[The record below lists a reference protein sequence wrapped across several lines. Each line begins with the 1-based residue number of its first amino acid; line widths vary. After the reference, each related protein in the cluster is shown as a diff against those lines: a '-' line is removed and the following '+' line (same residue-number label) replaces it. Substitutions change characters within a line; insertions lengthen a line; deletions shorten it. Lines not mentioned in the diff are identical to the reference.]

1 MVWNTPWFV
10 LVSESHDQHSF
21 MFPELYLRSELKS
34 QYMPYLISAHPAFL
48 WIIIASLYI
57 NIYYYFLLK
66 SGPSRIYATIYMCVY
81 LLSFYVLM
89 KLTYSQIYCE
99 QIEGIAYTQWA
110 TRLAKLQRREHM
122 NPIQCVLRSVYKL
135 ITKIQARKFRH
146 FKIKYNNNC
155 V

>member
-57 NIYYYFLLK
+57 FIIY
-66 SGPSRIYATIYMCVY
+66 IYATIYMCVF

-99 QIEGIAYTQWA
+99 QIEGIAYTRFKLVRNSQWA